1 MKGNVNLLNALVG
14 FVGLTTISNCALARL
29 KTLAQPLRNVCCAKP
44 VGLLLATLTTTL
56 SLSLSLAAGQMDL
69 WHQAYPRPT
78 DQNIWD
84 VATDG
89 TNWVAVGAG
98 GAIVVSPDATNWAA
112 VNPTPTNQIVK
123 AVLFAA
129 NRWVA
134 VGFGGAIVT
143 STNAADWV
151 NCPSGT
157 TETFYGVSYG
167 NGRFL
172 AVGSY
177 GAIASST
184 NGSDWQLESNPNPSK
199 QSLLGLAFGKGIFV
213 TGGSGGVLQTSADGV
228 SWAQTFTA
236 SQSVQAVFFDGDLF
250 LAGLYNGLVYASA
263 DGTNWTYTGFSA
275 LYPKRFA
282 KFQGTWYCA
291 AGYLWQSS
299 DLTNWTSVP
308 TDAFSSSSSGG
319 TYNVTASGGTLLI
332 TGEEGNLL
340 VSTDGTNYLQCRQG
354 RPLPLASV
362 VRHGNRLIVPSL
374 SADRLVLTSEDG
386 WNWTERPFG
395 ATANQSISD
404 GQIVITVGTRG
415 SSDDISVSTNG
426 LAWTPIPLRS
436 RSGLYGVTTTSSG
449 YAAVGGG
456 GVVYTSSDGTHW
468 TSNAIP
474 GAPALK
480 SVVGGSTRIV
490 AVGPPKTNY
499 FSDDG
504 MHWTAALS
512 STTNQLLSVAFGAG
526 RFVAAGARGTVA
538 RSDDGAAWQSTFLGG
553 TLTIKRVIFANNQ
566 FVAATTG
573 NTFTSPDG
581 ASWRAETNAPSN
593 LKDIS
598 YAQGAF
604 ATLSASTYSAVSI
617 SGEVPLWLTGL
628 TYGNDELIRIGTS
641 SAVGEVYALEFSP
654 DAKTWGN
661 AILMTNALGYGSA
674 AMPLLGP
681 VGLFRMRATSSLP

>member
-1 MKGNVNLLNALVG
+1 MKLQKPVLSFRRLSV
-14 FVGLTTISNCALARL
+14 FCECALPRL
-29 KTLAQPLRNVCCAKP
+29 KTLAQRLSNVCCTKP
-44 VGLLLATLTTTL
+44 LGLLLATLATTL
-56 SLSLSLAAGQMDL
+56 SFTFSLAAGQMDL

-84 VATDG
+84 IATDG

-112 VNPTPTNQIVK
+112 VNPVPTYPILR

-134 VGFGGAIVT
+134 VGSGGAIVT
-143 STNAADWV
+143 STNAVDWV
-151 NCPSGT
+151 KCPSGT

-172 AVGSY
+172 TVGSY

-184 NGSDWQLESNPNPSK
+184 NGIDWQLESIPNSFKP
-199 QSLLGLAFGKGIFV
+199 SLLGLAFGKGIFV
-213 TGGSGGVLQTSADGV
+213 TSGLGGVLQTSADGV
-228 SWAQTFTA
+228 SWAQTFSA
-236 SQSVQAVFFDGDLF
+236 GHDIHAVYFDGDLF
-250 LAGLYNGLVYASA
+250 LAGRYNGLVYASA
-263 DGTNWTYTGFSA
+263 DGTNWTHTGGFSA
-275 LYPKRFA
+275 TYAYRFA
-282 KFQGTWYCA
+282 EFNGTWFSA
-291 AGYLWQSS
+291 AGYLWQST

-319 TYNVTASGGTLLI
+319 TYNVTAFGGTLLI

-340 VSTDGTNYLQCRQG
+340 VSTDGTNFLQCRQG

-404 GQIVITVGTRG
+404 GQLVITVGTRG

-426 LAWTPIPLRS
+426 IDWKPISLRS
-436 RSGLYGVTTTSSG
+436 RSGLYGVTSTSLG

-456 GVVYTSSDGTHW
+456 GVVYTSGDGTHW

-480 SVVGGSTRIV
+480 GVAGGPTRIV
-490 AVGPPKTNY
+490 AVGPPGTNY
-499 FSDDG
+499 FSSDG
-504 MHWTAALS
+504 AQWTAAPS

-538 RSDDGAAWQSTFLGG
+538 RSDDGAAWQSTFLGS

-573 NTFTSPDG
+573 NTLTSPDG
-581 ASWRAETNAPSN
+581 SSWTAETNAPSN

-598 YAQGAF
+598 CAQGAF
-604 ATLSASTYSAVSI
+604 ATLSASTYSTVNI
-617 SGEVPLWLTGL
+617 SGKVPLLLTGL
-628 TYGNDELIRIGTS
+628 TYGDDDLSRIRTS
-641 SAVGEVYALEFSP
+641 SGVGEVYALEASP

-661 AILMTNALGYGSA
+661 AILMTNALGYGSV
-674 AMPLLGP
+674 AMPPLGP

>member
-1 MKGNVNLLNALVG
+1 
-14 FVGLTTISNCALARL
+14 L
-29 KTLAQPLRNVCCAKP
+29 KTLARRLSNVCCTKP
-44 VGLLLATLTTTL
+44 LGLLLATLATTL
-56 SLSLSLAAGQMDL
+56 SLEFSLAAGQMDL

-78 DQNIWD
+78 DQSISD
-84 VATDG
+84 IATDG

-98 GAIVVSPDATNWAA
+98 GAIAVSPDATNWAG
-112 VNPTPTNQIVK
+112 VNPVPTYQNLK

-134 VGFGGAIVT
+134 VGSGGAIVT
-143 STNAADWV
+143 STNEVDWV
-151 NCPSGT
+151 NCASGT
-157 TETFYGVSYG
+157 TETLCGVSYG

-172 AVGSY
+172 TVGSY

-184 NGSDWQLESNPNPSK
+184 NGSDWQLESVPNPSK

-213 TGGSGGVLQTSADGV
+213 TGGLGGVMQTSADGV
-228 SWAQTFTA
+228 SWAQTLAA
-236 SQSVQAVFFDGDLF
+236 SQSIRTVYFDGDLF
-250 LAGLYNGLVYASA
+250 LTGLYNGLVYASA
-263 DGTNWTYTGFSA
+263 DGTNWTYTGSSA
-275 LYPKRFA
+275 LYPYRLA
-282 KFQGTWYCA
+282 KFQGTWFCA
-291 AGYLWQSS
+291 TGYLWQSS

-319 TYNVTASGGTLLI
+319 TYNVTAFGGTLLI

-340 VSTDGTNYLQCRQG
+340 VSTDGTNFLQCRQG
-354 RPLPLASV
+354 RPLSLASV

-374 SADRLVLTSEDG
+374 SVDRLVLTSEDG

-404 GQIVITVGTRG
+404 GQLVITVGTRG

-426 LAWTPIPLRS
+426 IDWKPIFLRS
-436 RSGLYGVTTTSSG
+436 RSGLYGVTSTSFG

-456 GVVYTSSDGTHW
+456 GVVYTSSDGTYW

-480 SVVGGSTRIV
+480 GVAGGPTRIV
-490 AVGPPKTNY
+490 AVGPPGTNY
-499 FSDDG
+499 FSGDG
-504 MHWTAALS
+504 AQWTAAPS
-512 STTNQLLSVAFGAG
+512 STTNQLFSVAFGAG
-526 RFVAAGARGTVA
+526 RFVAAGARSTVA
-538 RSDDGAAWQSTFLGG
+538 RSDDGAAWQSTFLGS
-553 TLTIKRVIFANNQ
+553 TLTVRRVIFANNQ

-581 ASWRAETNAPSN
+581 ASWTAETNAPSN

-604 ATLSASTYSAVSI
+604 ATLSASTYSTVNI
-617 SGEVPLWLTGL
+617 SGKVPLLLTGL
-628 TYGNDELIRIGTS
+628 TYGNDDLVRIGTS
-641 SAVGEVYALEFSP
+641 SAVGEVYALESSP
-654 DAKTWGN
+654 DTKTWGN
-661 AILMTNALGYGSA
+661 AILMTNTLGFGSVA
-674 AMPLLGP
+674 VPPPGP
-681 VGLFRMRATSSLP
+681 VGLFRMRAASSLP